1 MIKNNLKSNDK
12 YALSQCWGTS
22 QRMTSQRLS
31 FFGKGITYIDKL
43 DMHESILS
51 SLKEIDLSH
60 NALVKVEN
68 MRQFP
73 NLEIVN
79 LAHNHIADGKQ
90 IVKLSK
96 LNKIKTVLVK
106 GNPFLKSG

>member
-1 MIKNNLKSNDK
+1 
-12 YALSQCWGTS
+12 
-22 QRMTSQRLS
+22 
-31 FFGKGITYIDKL
+31 
-43 DMHESILS
+43 
-51 SLKEIDLSH
+51 
-60 NALVKVEN
+60 

-106 GNPFLKSG
+106 GNPFLKSGEGKI

>member
-1 MIKNNLKSNDK
+1 
-12 YALSQCWGTS
+12 
-22 QRMTSQRLS
+22 
-31 FFGKGITYIDKL
+31 
-43 DMHESILS
+43 
-51 SLKEIDLSH
+51 
-60 NALVKVEN
+60 

-79 LAHNHIADGKQ
+79 RAHNHIADGKQ

-106 GNPFLKSG
+106 GNPFLKSGEGKI